1 MTLSKFPSK
10 ISRHR
15 LTIGMRVIPISADLI
30 HRTKYEGN
38 LCRMLVGTSS
48 IICPE
53 IPKYNFPLRKS
64 YVLNCN
70 CPFSDQLAKYQSG
83 GSGFHSQAVRRQSV
97 APTSQNQLDP
107 RLDEPVRLLIQE
119 MDGSWSV
126 NHDVKLRESKRQRGL
141 VSLELQNPIRS
152 LLLIR

>member
-1 MTLSKFPSK
+1 
-10 ISRHR
+10 
-15 LTIGMRVIPISADLI
+15 
-30 HRTKYEGN
+30 
-38 LCRMLVGTSS
+38 MLVGTSS

-83 GSGFHSQAVRRQSV
+83 GSGFHSQATRRQSL
-97 APTSQNQLDP
+97 APTTAQNVLDLK
-107 RLDEPVRLLIQE
+107 LDEPVRLLIQE

-126 NHDVKLRESKRQRGL
+126 NHEIRLRESKRQRGL
-141 VSLELQNPIRS
+141 VSLELQKPVRAI
-152 LLLIR
+152 LLIR